1 MNPIMRSEGEIEKFS
16 KRSSRLDTFVIRRI
30 EWMRHLCLF
39 IILAITFAISMLIF
53 TAGGEANYSSARSAT
68 ELYKKHCASCH
79 GKDGRGKTFKGK
91 LTHARDLTDRNWQD
105 DTSDERF
112 FNSIMKGKNKM
123 PGFSKK
129 LSSAEI
135 DALVSYVRA
144 LK

>member
-1 MNPIMRSEGEIEKFS
+1 MKDF
-16 KRSSRLDTFVIRRI
+16 
-30 EWMRHLCLF
+30 CL
-39 IILAITFAISMLIF
+39 LVVLVITFAISAPLL
-53 TAGGEANYSSARSAT
+53 TASGEANYSTARSAT

-91 LTHARDLTDRNWQD
+91 LTSARDLTDRQWQD

-112 FNSIMKGKNKM
+112 FNSIMNGKHKM

-129 LSSAEI
+129 LSAAEI